1 MIIFEMALILW
12 LCLGVGRWLWLRL
25 PLGWRRPVQNAAGYA
40 VLSTFAILFVGPF
53 VWMLSTSLKT
63 DSQVLSA
70 ETHWLPTVPTVKVH
84 KQDENGLW
92 QDVYQPI
99 MLANVPHSS
108 GPGDVI
114 VEVQQEPVTT
124 PADVAGKLDK
134 YRKLNR
140 KSVLMLIQSGDGLR
154 WVPVP
159 LQADPAR
166 KPG

>member
-114 VEVQQEPVTT
+114 VEKDNEDGTSAIRGVVDGAVTDT
-124 PADVAGKLDK
+124 
-134 YRKLNR
+134 
-140 KSVLMLIQSGDGLR
+140 
-154 WVPVP
+154 
-159 LQADPAR
+159 
-166 KPG
+166 